1 MAGKQM
7 NGRASS
13 IPAGLG
19 AGASVSMLITL
30 AGTAVLAK
38 MLDAETIQWES
49 IGYGILIM
57 IMLSAM
63 LGSLIAMQKVKRQ
76 FALVCLMSGF
86 VYLGIL
92 LSITALF
99 FGGQYEAVGVTLLLI
114 VAGSGC
120 AFLLTLQGGRGGSTK
135 HRRQQHT
142 RYSGRRK

>member
-7 NGRASS
+7 NGKASS

-19 AGASVSMLITL
+19 AGAGVSVVITL

-63 LGSLIAMQKVKRQ
+63 LGSLTAIRKVKRQ
-76 FALVCLMSGF
+76 FALVSLMSGF
-86 VYLGIL
+86 VYWGIL

-99 FGGQYEAVGVTLLLI
+99 FGGQYEAVGVTLLL
-114 VAGSGC
+114 VAAGSGC

-135 HRRQQHT
+135 HRRRQHT
-142 RYSGRRK
+142 RYSGRSK

>member
-1 MAGKQM
+1 MAGKQT

-13 IPAGLG
+13 IPAGIG
-19 AGASVSMLITL
+19 AGAGVSALITL

-57 IMLSAM
+57 VMLAAM
-63 LGSLIAMQKVKRQ
+63 LGSLTAARKIKRQ
-76 FALVCLMSGF
+76 FGLVCLMSGF
-86 VYLGIL
+86 VYWGIL

-99 FGGQYEAVGVTLLLI
+99 FGGQYEAVGVTLLLV

-120 AFLLTLQGGRGGSTK
+120 AFLMACKGGRGGSNR
-135 HRRQQHT
+135 HRKRQHT
-142 RYSGRRK
+142 GYLVRG